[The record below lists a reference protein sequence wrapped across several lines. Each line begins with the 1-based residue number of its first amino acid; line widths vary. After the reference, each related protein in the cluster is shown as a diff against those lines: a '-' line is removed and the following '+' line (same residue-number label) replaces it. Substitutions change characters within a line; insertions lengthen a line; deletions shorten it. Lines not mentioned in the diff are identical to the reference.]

1 MGTKTLSMMTLSIT
15 RKNTALNI
23 MTRRIMELN
32 NVMLSD
38 VHAGCH
44 KQVHYAEC
52 RYAECRYA
60 ECHFAERRGT
70 TAVVIFVSV
79 LVSRSFQKTLMSQLS
94 LSLILH

>member
-1 MGTKTLSMMTLSIT
+1 
-15 RKNTALNI
+15 
-23 MTRRIMELN
+23 
-32 NVMLSD
+32 MLSV

-44 KQVHYAEC
+44 KQVQYAECRYAECRYAECRYAECRYAEC

-60 ECHFAERRGT
+60 ECHFAECRGT

-79 LVSRSFQKTLMSQLS
+79 LVSRPFQKTLMSQLS